1 MARVLPDLWYTRT
14 HEWIRINGDIV
25 EIGLTDYA
33 RQELGELVYAEAV
46 PEGRRITS
54 GQAVGSVESYK
65 TAADLYS
72 PVSGVVCESNSAI
85 GQQLEALTAD
95 PFNCWFVRIA
105 ADALPAAGSL
115 LDAAAYE
122 QFCQGG

>member
-1 MARVLPDLWYTRT
+1 M
-14 HEWIRINGDIV
+14 NGNQL

-46 PEGRRITS
+46 PAGRRIAA
-54 GQAVGSVESYK
+54 GQAIGSVESYK

-72 PVSGVVCESNSAI
+72 PVDGLVLESNSELDK
-85 GQQLEALTAD
+85 QLDQLTED
-95 PFNCWFVRIA
+95 PYSCWFVRME
-105 ADALPAAGSL
+105 ADTLPAAGTL
-115 LDAAAYE
+115 LDAASYE